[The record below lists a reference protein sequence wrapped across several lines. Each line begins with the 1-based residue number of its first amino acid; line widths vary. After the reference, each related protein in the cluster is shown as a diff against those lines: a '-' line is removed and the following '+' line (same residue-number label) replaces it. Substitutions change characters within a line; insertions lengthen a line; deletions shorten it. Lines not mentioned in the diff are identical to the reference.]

1 MSLRSNNPDSH
12 ALAITRG
19 MQQRLQ
25 PAEVILLGSRAAGD
39 HRPDSDVDLMA
50 VVLDDNGKGEA
61 DHILR
66 QLLEGKY
73 EIPVVNVSTITR
85 ENFRRTAPM
94 AQSQAGQAA
103 RHGVTPEG
111 RNLDYVPKQELA
123 PEEIRQATIYW
134 LTLAERHLDSSTT
147 LLEHERF
154 TGFQIPGLEGQTAL
168 ERAFK
173 GLLTSDNDPARF
185 RRDAAVMW
193 RHIGNTRP
201 IADRNGAREM
211 EELLRGATGA
221 DGQRCRLTDFSE
233 AFRRGDVMPKIT
245 EPEQEAVRRHLV
257 PVVNMLI
264 AEALARSGGTRED
277 MEEAKQRP
285 ISGAPWWTCTTTPS
299 SSAAAIRGSASP
311 SPSNSTRGCGS

>member
-1 MSLRSNNPDSH
+1 MNMQRNDPDPQ
-12 ALAITRG
+12 ALTIARE
-19 MQQRLQ
+19 MQQQLQ
-25 PAEVILLGSRAAGD
+25 PAEVILRGSRAAGD

-50 VVLDDNGKGEA
+50 VVLDDNGKRQA
-61 DHILR
+61 DQILR
-66 QLLEGKY
+66 QLLGGKY

-111 RNLDYVPKQELA
+111 NSLDYAPSQE
-123 PEEIRQATIYW
+123 PTPRKIRQATIYW
-134 LTLAERHLDSSTT
+134 LTLAGRHLGSFTT

-154 TGFQIPGLEGQTAL
+154 TRFQIPGLEGKTAL
-168 ERAFK
+168 DRAFK
-173 GLLTSDNDPARF
+173 GLLTSTNEPARF

-201 IADRNGAREM
+201 ISDRNGASEM
-211 EELLRGATGA
+211 EELLRGTTGA

-233 AFRRGDVMPKIT
+233 VFRRGDVMPKIT
-245 EPEQEAVRRHLV
+245 EPEQETVCRHLV

-285 ISGAPWWTCTTTPS
+285 ISGAPWWTW
-299 SSAAAIRGSASP
+299 
-311 SPSNSTRGCGS
+311 